1 MQRKHAFRTAFFLS
15 LGVAA
20 LIGLYAGVLKW
31 DSAYGSRL
39 VEADGETLNTE
50 PALVKLCP
58 TADTIQVSSA
68 GLKTIGLQ
76 TVEVGPAPPP
86 EPLRLPGSLKLDTDR
101 MVHVHARFPGE
112 LVRLGTTVN
121 LDRLADGAELPEERP
136 LRFGDIVAKGQ
147 ILGVVW
153 SKDIGE
159 KKSELVGALSQ
170 MKIDLEVLTKLE
182 KVEKGIVP
190 EPRLQEARG
199 NFEADLIAIDKADR
213 TLKSWKLTDQEIQDI
228 RQEAKRIQQRE
239 MSDPQAERTWAET
252 EVRSPINGIIVE
264 KNANEGA
271 MIDPAQDMFKIADL
285 GRVQVLATAYEE
297 ELPTLRRLRP
307 DQRKWK
313 IDFKSDP
320 GDESRIGTFEIIGNI
335 IDPAQHAGAVMG
347 WLDNSDGRLSIGEF
361 ITATIELPADPT
373 LVTVPTSA
381 VIEDG
386 SSSKVFVQTSAERH
400 EFECRKVSVAR
411 RGRKQLYVRS
421 EPTAADQAAGAQ
433 GLKVGERV
441 VQSGVL
447 ELAAEMKGLQ
457 ATAHER

>member
-1 MQRKHAFRTAFFLS
+1 MQRKHAFRTAFFLT

-39 VEADGETLNTE
+39 IETESEAASTE
-50 PALVKLCP
+50 PPLVKLCP
-58 TADTIQVSSA
+58 VADTIQVSAA

-86 EPLRLPGSLKLDTDR
+86 EPLRLPGSLSLDTDR
-101 MVHVHARFPGE
+101 MVRIHARFPGE
-112 LVRLGTTVN
+112 LVRLGETVN
-121 LDRLADGAELPEERP
+121 VDRLADGTELPEERP
-136 LRFGDIVAKGQ
+136 LRFGDVVAKGQ
-147 ILGVVW
+147 ILAVVW

-182 KVEKGIVP
+182 KVESGIVP

-199 NFEADLIAIDKADR
+199 NFEADLIAIDKVDR

-228 RQEAKRIQQRE
+228 RQEVKRIQQRE
-239 MSDPQAERTWAET
+239 TSDPLADRTWAET

-264 KNANEGA
+264 KNFNEGD
-271 MIDPAQDMFKIADL
+271 MIDPSQDMFKIADL
-285 GRVQVLATAYEE
+285 GRVQVLANAYEE
-297 ELPTLRRLRP
+297 DLPMLRRLRP
-307 DQRKWK
+307 DQRNWK

-320 GDESRIGTFEIIGNI
+320 SDESMPGTFDIIGNI
-335 IDPAQHAGAVMG
+335 IDPTQHAGAVMG
-347 WLDNSDGRLSIGEF
+347 WLENPEGRLSIGEF
-361 ITATIELPADPT
+361 ITATIDLPADPT

-381 VIEDG
+381 LIEDG
-386 SSSKVFVQTSAERH
+386 SSSKVFVEISAERH

-411 RGRKQLYVRS
+411 RGRKQIYVRN
-421 EPTAADQAAGAQ
+421 EPTSADKAAGAQ
-433 GLKVGERV
+433 GLNVGERV

-457 ATAHER
+457 AASREH